1 MEFRLKD
8 KQSEKEN
15 YMTEIDFCD
24 VMNEFFFVA
33 DERMCQVFYRT
44 ALAYAQWEDQ
54 HVVSIKKL
62 SHIAAYFCLLQLMN
76 DLKEN
81 VSKMI
86 ADSRQKILEHDAH
99 FGARK
104 HFFFIILRKVLI
116 L

>member
-104 HFFFIILRKVLI
+104 HFFLLFLEKF
-116 L
+116 